1 MFDIQKIEKA
11 RIIKGLTKRNL
22 AAEVGI
28 HPNSYTRI
36 LKGEIRNPPTIL
48 AICEVLGL
56 AMEDIF
62 IDDKQT
68 ARTA

>member
-11 RIIKGLTKRNL
+11 RIIKGLTKRDL

-28 HPNSYTRI
+28 HPNSYSRI
-36 LKGEIRNPPTIL
+36 LKGEIQNPPTIK
-48 AICEVLGL
+48 AICGALGL
-56 AMEDIF
+56 SMEEIF

-68 ARTA
+68 SEVA